1 MDNVDALRNLS
12 GTGVNSRMQYY
23 PDPIV
28 YNFSEDN
35 SIKRFKGEVLIFEVS
50 IRFFLHIMGTSQL
63 RRYRKVP
70 KFSDTRIFGCNLPKI
85 QTKRSNLRVFCQND
99 ALRSSLIWVCTVC
112 PYLSVQKLKVI
123 KVPQV
128 CT

>member
-50 IRFFLHIMGTSQL
+50 IKFFLYIMGTS
-63 RRYRKVP
+63 
-70 KFSDTRIFGCNLPKI
+70 KF
-85 QTKRSNLRVFCQND
+85 RS
-99 ALRSSLIWVCTVC
+99 
-112 PYLSVQKLKVI
+112 KLKFASTI
-123 KVPQV
+123 E
-128 CT
+128 